1 MSIETILSRVQKVRK
16 SSSNSW
22 MACCP
27 AHEDKNPSLSIRD
40 LGDGRILLNCLAGCE
55 TLDVLGAVGMEWSD
69 VMPEKVAHHVPPVK
83 QRIYPSDALRV
94 IQFEAR
100 IVMMAAYTMR
110 KGEQLAGDDLA
121 RLELAMERINAATE
135 ASNVTA

>member
-1 MSIETILSRVQKVRK
+1 MSIEAILSRVNKVRK

-27 AHEDKNPSLSIRD
+27 AHDDKNPSLSIRD

-69 VMPEKVAHHVPPVK
+69 VMPEKVAHHAAPVK
-83 QRIYPSDALRV
+83 QRIYATDALRV
-94 IQFEAR
+94 IQYEAR

-110 KGEQLAGDDLA
+110 RGERLADDDLA
-121 RLELAMERINAATE
+121 RLELAMERINVASE
-135 ASNVTA
+135 ASNVSA